1 MSSYWIGFLVRF
13 WFSFRIAGKGERE
26 KKPLKQDPIS
36 FLVGPRNET
45 ENSLGGLR
53 RRHHHRPRDR
63 RPQGRPPRHS
73 LVERRR
79 DPVDISVVSP
89 QLRILA
95 AAIGLFNVDRRFSA
109 AAGGLQG
116 VRQRA
121 EGAADLG

>member
-1 MSSYWIGFLVRF
+1 
-13 WFSFRIAGKGERE
+13 
-26 KKPLKQDPIS
+26 
-36 FLVGPRNET
+36 
-45 ENSLGGLR
+45 
-53 RRHHHRPRDR
+53 
-63 RPQGRPPRHS
+63 
-73 LVERRR
+73 
-79 DPVDISVVSP
+79 VDISVVSP